1 MAFDRYGFA
10 VGDQG
15 LKVEGGSFPEVFQG
29 LGLGAPPSVAAGK
42 TRAEGMEAALI
53 GL

>member
-1 MAFDRYGFA
+1 MAFDGNGVA
-10 VGDQG
+10 VGDQR
-15 LKVEGGSFPEVFQG
+15 LKIKGDRFPEVFQG
-29 LGLGAPPSVAAGK
+29 FRLGAPPSMAAGK